1 MSWAF
6 AGSLPI
12 VPTRWRGRAA
22 PSLTGS
28 HGTIAEMA
36 DDGEVENTPLD
47 VRFAELRGQ
56 VREHSRRYHDLDDP
70 TISDADYDDLFREL
84 QALEAEHPDFVTP
97 DSPTQ
102 LVGGRPST
110 TFAEVRHATPMTSLD
125 NVFDRAGL
133 AAWID
138 RVRRRLVR
146 ENGPLDESTLPQIA
160 VVCEL
165 KIDGLAV
172 SLRYEGRKLVQAATR
187 GDGHVGEDV
196 TANVRTIADIP
207 ATLPAGAPEILE
219 VRGEVYMR
227 RSAFAELNIRQ
238 EANAGHLFVN
248 PRNAAAGALRQ
259 KDARVTASRKLS
271 FWSYDVGESG
281 GDLDVTHHGVLEH
294 LESFGFPVNPEIRA
308 LDDMSGVDD
317 FCDHWQLRRHEL
329 DYEFD
334 GIVIKVDDLALRRR
348 LGFTARA
355 PRWAIAVKF
364 PPEERTTRLLGIDVS
379 VGRTGR
385 VTPFAVLDPV
395 FVGGVTVARATL
407 HNQDQVAIKDVRPG
421 DLVSVRRAGEVIPEV
436 VGPVLSERPEG
447 LEPWVFPTHCPCPR
461 SSLLVRPEGQSDTR
475 CVDPHCPFQQTGA
488 IEHFVS
494 RGALDIEGFGEQRVN
509 DLVEAGLLSD
519 PSGLYDLAWDRLE
532 EMEGMGALS
541 VAKLRDALEAS
552 KLRPLANVLVGL
564 NVRHLGPSAAESL
577 VAAFGDLDRIMAAG
591 EADLASVD
599 GIGAVIAQSVHGWFA
614 DPDNRAL
621 IERLRTAGLTFTGPD
636 PSAST
641 AVSQVLDGKTVVVSG
656 TLEGYAR
663 DEAVA
668 AIKAHGGKSP
678 GSVSKRTY
686 ALVIGAEPGASKVD
700 KARDLGVPIID
711 GAAFLKLLE
720 TGEVPDSADRP

>member
-1 MSWAF
+1 MTDVHS
-6 AGSLPI
+6 
-12 VPTRWRGRAA
+12 
-22 PSLTGS
+22 
-28 HGTIAEMA
+28 TIGAMA
-36 DDGEVENTPLD
+36 DDGEEESTPLD
-47 VRFAELRGQ
+47 VRFAELRG
-56 VREHSRRYHDLDDP
+56 RLHEHSRLYYELDDP
-70 TISDADYDDLFREL
+70 EIPDSEYDELFREL

-102 LVGGRPST
+102 QVGGRPST

-133 AAWID
+133 AAWTE
-138 RVRRRLVR
+138 RVRRRLAR
-146 ENGPLDESTLPQIA
+146 DGDLPSAAPATKIP

-172 SLRYEGRKLVQAATR
+172 SLRYERRKLVQAATR

-196 TANVRTIADIP
+196 TANVRTITDIP

-227 RSAFAELNIRQ
+227 RSAFDELNTRQ
-238 EANAGHLFVN
+238 EAGAGHVFVN

-259 KDARVTASRKLS
+259 KDAQVTASRKLS

-281 GDLDVTHHGVLEH
+281 GELDATHHGVLDH
-294 LESFGFPVNPEIRA
+294 LESFGFPVNPEIRV
-308 LDDMSGVDD
+308 LGDMADVDE
-317 FCDHWQLRRHEL
+317 FCDKWQARRHDL

-334 GIVIKVDDLALRRR
+334 GVVIKVDDLALRRR
-348 LGFTARA
+348 LGFTSRA

-364 PPEERTTRLLGIDVS
+364 PPEERTTRLLDIDVS

-407 HNQDQVAIKDVRPG
+407 HNQDQVAVKDVRPG
-421 DLVSVRRAGEVIPEV
+421 DLVFVRRAGEVIPEV

-461 SSLLVRPEGQSDTR
+461 SSLLVRPEGHADTR

-494 RGALDIEGFGEQRVN
+494 RGALDIEGFGEQRVV
-509 DLVEAGLLSD
+509 DLVEAGLLAD

-532 EMEGMGALS
+532 EMEGLGTLS
-541 VAKLRDALEAS
+541 VAKLRDAVEVS
-552 KLRPLANVLVGL
+552 KSRPLANVLVGL
-564 NVRHLGPSAAESL
+564 NIRHLGPSAAESL
-577 VAAFGDLDRIMAAG
+577 VAAFGDLDRIIAAT

-599 GIGAVIAQSVHGWFA
+599 GVGVVIAESVRRWFA

-621 IERLRTAGLTFTGPD
+621 IERLRMAGLTLTGPD
-636 PSAST
+636 PTAAT
-641 AVSQVLDGKTVVVSG
+641 AVPQLLDGKTIVVSG
-656 TLEGYAR
+656 TLEGYSR

-668 AIKAHGGKSP
+668 AIKSRGGKSP
-678 GSVSKRTY
+678 GSVSKRTD

-711 GAAFLKLLE
+711 GAAFLRLLE
-720 TGEVPDSADRP
+720 TGEVPGPVDRS